1 MSNVWKRT
9 LSLLLAV
16 VLVVGM
22 IPGKLFTVVASAA
35 EVTDPTTA
43 AVGDTYA
50 VKGSTDTPAASGT
63 AGTHW
68 EGPVRSNDATCGK
81 ELHPHTDACY
91 TEKDFTACNHWYES
105 KLLGHPES
113 CFVKAEECTDRMC
126 HKYGLS
132 TSVFHFS
139 EGGTF
144 SKKYYHATN
153 NCQHTH
159 TRDCYT
165 DIATCGKEEHISH
178 SEPGC
183 YSYTWTLAKNQYKV
197 NISVEGDASSVV
209 EGSATTVVTHGDNV
223 TFKMAAAGDAYNTW
237 YADVNGS
244 QVELSKTA
252 PTDITVKA
260 EPTGLAHN
268 GTFNVTVKL
277 SSVKATTYGIT
288 VVEKNG
294 DANCSYSLNPTEN
307 ILAGGT
313 ATLKVNVPGNSATAY

>member
-43 AVGDTYA
+43 AVGDTYV

-91 TEKDFTACNHWYES
+91 TAKDFTACNHWYES
-105 KLLGHPES
+105 KLLEHPES
-113 CFVKAEECTDRMC
+113 CFVKAEECTDRRC
-126 HKYGLS
+126 HKNGFS

-144 SKKYYHATN
+144 SKKYYHAK
-153 NCQHTH
+153 QKIKI
-159 TRDCYT
+159 Y
-165 DIATCGKEEHISH
+165 
-178 SEPGC
+178 
-183 YSYTWTLAKNQYKV
+183 Y
-197 NISVEGDASSVV
+197 
-209 EGSATTVVTHGDNV
+209 
-223 TFKMAAAGDAYNTW
+223 
-237 YADVNGS
+237 
-244 QVELSKTA
+244 
-252 PTDITVKA
+252 
-260 EPTGLAHN
+260 
-268 GTFNVTVKL
+268 
-277 SSVKATTYGIT
+277 
-288 VVEKNG
+288 
-294 DANCSYSLNPTEN
+294 
-307 ILAGGT
+307 
-313 ATLKVNVPGNSATAY
+313 